1 MTAAGAVA
9 LGVKVLRLAR
19 RRRRALGRLGVRG
32 VRTRGEVARGARREG
47 ATIHPP
53 QIRYKAPPVDRPDT
67 PATQTY
73 RRAPLNHESHPLH
86 RGVPVVL
93 RYDPR
98 DPRRVVVV
106 HTKDGR
112 PGNVSY
118 SATANTAWGIFF
130 VIFGV
135 AMGVGAFLQ
144 HLPGS
149 VFRAPFARP
158 LSPHPRPSHGAGRML
173 MCLVL
178 SRPPPASPPA

>member
-1 MTAAGAVA
+1 MDQPWLTITLVTAAGAMA

-19 RRRRALGRLGVRG
+19 HQRRALGRLGVRG

-53 QIRYKAPPVDRPDT
+53 QVRYQAPPIDRPDA
-67 PATQTY
+67 PPTQTY

-93 RYDPR
+93 RYGPG

-118 SATANTAWGIFF
+118 SATANTAWGGLLRT
-130 VIFGV
+130 VRGGDGGGGV
-135 AMGVGAFLQ
+135 LMRCPDRMCRIAEL
-144 HLPGS
+144 
-149 VFRAPFARP
+149 
-158 LSPHPRPSHGAGRML
+158 AG
-173 MCLVL
+173 
-178 SRPPPASPPA
+178 